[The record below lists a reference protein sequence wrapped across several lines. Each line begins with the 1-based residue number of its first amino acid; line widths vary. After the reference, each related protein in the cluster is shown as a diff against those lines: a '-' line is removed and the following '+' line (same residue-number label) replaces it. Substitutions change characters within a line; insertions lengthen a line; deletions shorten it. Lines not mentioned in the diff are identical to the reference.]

1 MTRDRHL
8 ERPIRVR
15 ASETGESSPSARRH
29 VLPGEQPPSPFE
41 ARRPSDYLLRAA
53 ASAAGQVYKSL
64 AIEQLAIDADDTI
77 LDLGCGTGG
86 ELAALLHALG
96 SDGSLIGVDTDDDA
110 LRVARERFD
119 DRRLRL
125 RSGDAHALDLA
136 DESVDR
142 VYVDRAAQHFA
153 APATVLAELRRILRP
168 DGRVVLA
175 EPDWQTLVID
185 STEPELAA
193 SYRRFVVDQVIRNPR
208 IGSELPR
215 LVQVAGLR
223 LDTVLPATA
232 TYTDPVDADHVFGF
246 ARVTRRA
253 VAAGYLDDD
262 QADRWLG
269 SLTGGLFFASL
280 TIFITVAHR
289 GG

>member
-153 APATVLAELRRILRP
+153 APATVLPSCGGYFGRTAGSCSPNPTGRP
-168 DGRVVLA
+168 SS
-175 EPDWQTLVID
+175 
-185 STEPELAA
+185 STAPN
-193 SYRRFVVDQVIRNPR
+193 RNSPR
-208 IGSELPR
+208 
-215 LVQVAGLR
+215 A
-223 LDTVLPATA
+223 
-232 TYTDPVDADHVFGF
+232 
-246 ARVTRRA
+246 
-253 VAAGYLDDD
+253 
-262 QADRWLG
+262 
-269 SLTGGLFFASL
+269 TGGSSW
-280 TIFITVAHR
+280 TR
-289 GG
+289 